1 MPSQDLDLAP
11 PPQLTPAEKL
21 MAACE
26 LHRVGVALKR
36 RSLREADPRAT
47 DEVIEHRLRDWL
59 AEER

>member
-1 MPSQDLDLAP
+1 
-11 PPQLTPAEKL
+11 